1 MNKITIGIL
10 FILFTIAQSKTVAQT
25 LLTKKFLCDTCER
38 KLSLR
43 FESTAFM
50 KNNEYLSKYAIGKT
64 GIGFNAKPTLEY
76 FFNKNTKINIGVYLL
91 KYSGL
96 NAFTQSI
103 PILTLQHKLAK
114 GHELIFGNI
123 YGNLNHE
130 LAEPLYRFD
139 RYYTNNVEYGFQY
152 LHKSKYFETDLWL
165 NWEQFIF
172 TSDPFQEEFTV
183 GNHSKLKLI
192 NTSKFKLKGD
202 YQSTLCHRGGEIDE
216 FEGPSINLFS
226 GAYGVDMDFIFKNI
240 KCGISQKTF
249 WYRGF
254 NIPLSGPNFQHFN
267 RGKGNY
273 ITSYLTH
280 EYFNF
285 KAGYWKGEKF
295 ISPKGEYL
303 FMNVS
308 EKNINL
314 KQDVREILTGKFT
327 LKRKISKN
335 LKLELRTEIYIDVDK
350 PNAPDYNYGFYFVA
364 NELFFLKKL
373 RK

>member
-1 MNKITIGIL
+1 MNKITAGIL
-10 FILFTIAQSKTVAQT
+10 FALLTITHCKTVAQS

-38 KLSLR
+38 KLYLR

-64 GIGFNAKPTLEY
+64 GIGFNAKPTIEY

-96 NAFTQSI
+96 TEFTQSI
-103 PILTLQHKLAK
+103 PIFTLQHKLAK
-114 GHELIFGNI
+114 GNELIFGNI

-130 LAEPLYRFD
+130 LAEPLYRFG
-139 RYYTNNVEYGFQY
+139 RYYTNNIEYGFQY

-165 NWEQFIF
+165 NWEKFIF
-172 TSDPFQEEFTV
+172 SGDPFQEEFTV

-202 YQSTLCHRGGEIDE
+202 FQSTLSHKGGEIDE
-216 FEGPSINLFS
+216 FEGPAINLFS
-226 GAYGVDMDFIFKNI
+226 GAYGFDMDFIFKHI
-240 KCGISQKTF
+240 KCGISQKRF
-249 WYRGF
+249 WYRGS

-267 RGKGNY
+267 HGKGNY
-273 ITSYLTH
+273 ITSYLMH
-280 EYFNF
+280 KVFNF

-303 FMNVS
+303 FMNIS
-308 EKNINL
+308 EDDINL

-335 LKLELRTEIYIDVDK
+335 LRLELRTEIYLDLDK
-350 PNAPDYNYGFYFVA
+350 PNTPDYTYGFYFVA